1 MVAFVNEFM
10 LMDGLEMAV
19 QCATLVRSA
28 ETALSQI
35 VTVFS
40 HGVAIRCKEA
50 SRIPLNFVVNF
61 KFVDFSLYP
70 NISSFYLFGIHRTV

>member
-28 ETALSQI
+28 LSQI
-35 VTVFS
+35 VTVS
-40 HGVAIRCKEA
+40 VQ
-50 SRIPLNFVVNF
+50 SRIQEA
-61 KFVDFSLYP
+61 
-70 NISSFYLFGIHRTV
+70 